1 MEMPIFD
8 MIFSTPLVLALT
20 KFRTAWRLV
29 MPVITPWSIRSSIV
43 SKARY
48 GLMAPAP

>member
-1 MEMPIFD
+1 MPIFD

-20 KFRTAWRLV
+20 KFFTAWRFV
-29 MPVITPWSIRSSIV
+29 MPVITPWSIMSSIV